1 MTVCFFL
8 VLRLFI
14 SFQMEE
20 EKIITWHPERK
31 CKTILMKSPVFF
43 FFIGALICLSN
54 SLFEGHELTVID
66 DSVIAS
72 RMSA

>member
-1 MTVCFFL
+1 MFFPSVAVVYFL
-8 VLRLFI
+8 PNGRGENNYLAPRAEMQDNFN
-14 SFQMEE
+14 
-20 EKIITWHPERK
+20 EKP
-31 CKTILMKSPVFF
+31 SF